1 MSKNRLSLTP
11 RLPLH
16 NTIFT
21 KPFRWNCIWFLFK
34 NDLVRYTFWLI
45 LIYLFIRFFMSINST
60 CLDFK
65 MLRFSYL
72 SSSYCKI
79 RLRALL
85 IEWFKRVE
93 HAVDKPLT
101 KAMHLGPFI
110 EWFIAIGWSNY
121 YHFIYVSHVLLYRLL
136 KFSFAFAGIWEPSW
150 YHRSVLI
157 FFNIWFFFYISLD
170 STLLVIVRKIS
181 LFIKFHLLL
190 IRVKVSYSSAVNCSK
205 NMLNN
210 ITGTVS

>member
-1 MSKNRLSLTP
+1 MSKNRLSLNP

-101 KAMHLGPFI
+101 QAMHLGPFI
-110 EWFIAIGWSNY
+110 EWFIATGWSIL
-121 YHFIYVSHVLLYRLL
+121 FMSHMSYFVDCWNSHLHLPESDSHPDITDLC
-136 KFSFAFAGIWEPSW
+136 SFF
-150 YHRSVLI
+150 LI
-157 FFNIWFFFYISLD
+157 SGFF
-170 STLLVIVRKIS
+170 
-181 LFIKFHLLL
+181 
-190 IRVKVSYSSAVNCSK
+190 
-205 NMLNN
+205 
-210 ITGTVS
+210 

>member
-1 MSKNRLSLTP
+1 MSKNRLSLNP

-136 KFSFAFAGIWEPSW
+136 KSLLHLPESDSHPDITGLCSFF
-150 YHRSVLI
+150 LI
-157 FFNIWFFFYISLD
+157 SGFFFIFLWTRHYL
-170 STLLVIVRKIS
+170 
-181 LFIKFHLLL
+181 
-190 IRVKVSYSSAVNCSK
+190 
-205 NMLNN
+205 
-210 ITGTVS
+210 